1 MKKLLFILSAFI
13 ITTIQAMDTQDT
25 KEKAVLLQ
33 ADAQQKTVKQRVAE
47 LEEQRRTELK
57 DIDLNLPITKEP
69 VPVRPTN
76 DINLTGC
83 LDGIANAMCML
94 VVGLFLCGAS
104 AGG

>member
-47 LEEQRRTELK
+47 LEEQRRT
-57 DIDLNLPITKEP
+57 
-69 VPVRPTN
+69 
-76 DINLTGC
+76 
-83 LDGIANAMCML
+83 
-94 VVGLFLCGAS
+94 
-104 AGG
+104 